1 MIDIVDRFI
10 EYAKIYTTSDESSET
25 CPSTARQKDLGNLLV
40 KQLKEMGIDNAHM
53 DENGYVYAS
62 LESNLDR
69 ESKSIGFISHMD
81 TAPDMSGENVKP
93 QILEYKGGDIK
104 LSDSVTTTVEDFPFL
119 KDLEGQA
126 LIHTDGTTLLG
137 ADDKS
142 GIAIIMD
149 AVNKLCENKDIKH
162 PTIKIGFT
170 PDEEIGRGADL
181 FDVEKFGADFAYTL
195 DGGPIGEL
203 EYENF
208 NAAGATI
215 TIHGKNVHPGSAKNT
230 MINSQLIGMELF
242 NELPVA
248 QRPEYTEHY
257 EGFYLLTS
265 FEGTVENTVMKFI
278 IRDHDK
284 KKFEEKKSYLKKLVE
299 FLNVKYNNAI
309 ELDMKDS
316 YYNMKEKIEPVM
328 EIVDLAYK
336 SMEDLGIKPLVQPIR
351 GGTDG
356 AQLSYKGLPC
366 PNIFTG
372 GYAFHGKHE
381 LLSIDQMKKASDL
394 VLKIIENYS
403 K

>member
-284 KKFEEKKSYLKKLVE
+284 KKFEEKKSYLEKLVE

-309 ELDMKDS
+309 ELEMKDS